1 VHNKFGSS
9 INSAN
14 DSVQAAGVNSISGD
28 GLGRLESTKN
38 GGWRP
43 ARVFVGGDVSAR
55 IDDRWRSSSSTSQIP
70 WRHWLALRLSPTAG
84 GKSFASRWLLCAPGL
99 LSNREGIAGGKL
111 PTEESGDAKLHG
123 LSPRRHPCAGVGG
136 CAQEKEEVAR
146 GGLKAGEEQGRRRPW
161 RRATVEVRRRPRRG
175 VAGAARI
182 PELHLDA
189 PLLDALRAAREEGQ
203 GMGRAPTAPHQPT
216 LLTLRWERVARR
228 RGRKAT
234 RSERSRAGE
243 GRGGGGAAEQACCP
257 SLTAPAC
264 PVEIRPKMK
273 GRSGADRRRARR
285 EMKGNFCLPV
295 VGDTFFAC
303 PSWLLCAR
311 HMDKCLSYFAMACWS

>member
-1 VHNKFGSS
+1 LQNCMASLLEGIRAREWV
-9 INSAN
+9 
-14 DSVQAAGVNSISGD
+14 AAC
-28 GLGRLESTKN
+28 R
-38 GGWRP
+38 R
-43 ARVFVGGDVSAR
+43 RR
-55 IDDRWRSSSSTSQIP
+55 RWR
-70 WRHWLALRLSPTAG
+70 G
-84 GKSFASRWLLCAPGL
+84 EDSRP
-99 LSNREGIAGGKL
+99 
-111 PTEESGDAKLHG
+111 
-123 LSPRRHPCAGVGG
+123 
-136 CAQEKEEVAR
+136 
-146 GGLKAGEEQGRRRPW
+146 GEEQGRRRPR

-216 LLTLRWERVARR
+216 LLTLRCERVARR

-264 PVEIRPKMK
+264 PVEIRPEMK

-285 EMKGNFCLPV
+285 EMKGNFCLPI
-295 VGDTFFAC
+295 VGDTIFCLPELASVRKAYGQMPILFC
-303 PSWLLCAR
+303 NGLLELVEGRPGAVNR
-311 HMDKCLSYFAMACWS
+311 